1 MQRKKLM
8 KKGISLGLAVLMS
21 IGSVMPIS
29 AEEQLAQT
37 SQEESTAAV
46 EIQSESA
53 ADVGNAVVQQE
64 DVAEDSAELS
74 GDDVAEKMSEVD
86 EATQNVTE
94 VTELGAEKSDEV
106 KQELDES
113 GNATESNEAAQ
124 AAQDSSVAVY
134 ESETVRPEAV
144 TDLKA
149 QVVNWNQVKL
159 TWTESDAEGYL
170 IYRKTA
176 EEDKFSYLYMVSKDS
191 YVDTKALRGNY
202 NFYRVYPYNKDE
214 EGNLVVG
221 ASTTYVFAKPGE
233 GPDGVTN
240 LKASLQSSDY
250 VKLTWNASKEAEG
263 YLIYRKTEDD
273 DKFVYRYMVEG
284 TSFTDTT
291 AAQCSY
297 NYYRVYPYY
306 KKADGTMCTGP
317 SRSYV
322 YAKPLGLPKVCDL
335 SASLDEQSGG
345 LEISWSL
352 DYGYYYNDDW
362 DGVIIYRKIG
372 KDGSFKYLDLVKEEN
387 LWGYSYEDTTA
398 SISDYNYYMV
408 YVYKEDANG
417 KKHVGPCTSYASGKA
432 SVGAVYNLY
441 SYEQI
446 DQVRIQWEKNNT
458 SKATGYYVYRKQDD
472 GKFEYIG
479 STKKTE
485 YIDKSASKSTMNYYR
500 VYPYRTVSG
509 KNIVGQSVEYVYGKA
524 KNYSK
529 GQAIA
534 DYGWQFIGTPYV
546 WGGNDLKKGVDCSGF
561 TTQVYKHF
569 GISLPRTSARQAESG
584 KDIGRDLSKAKPGD
598 IITFCYSLDEDA
610 CHTSIYLGNGRII
623 HSTSA
628 YRSDGTEINGIQIGN
643 ANYMTIKSI
652 RRYY

>member
-1 MQRKKLM
+1 
-8 KKGISLGLAVLMS
+8 
-21 IGSVMPIS
+21 MPIS
-29 AEEQLAQT
+29 AEEQFVQT
-37 SQEESTAAV
+37 DLKTESAENAEKTVIQQGEIASENNAGLQEEEITEETSETEEPETDVEEAERAV
-46 EIQSESA
+46 Q
-53 ADVGNAVVQQE
+53 D
-64 DVAEDSAELS
+64 AEA
-74 GDDVAEKMSEVD
+74 
-86 EATQNVTE
+86 
-94 VTELGAEKSDEV
+94 
-106 KQELDES
+106 
-113 GNATESNEAAQ
+113 
-124 AAQDSSVAVY
+124 SVAALY
-134 ESETVRPEAV
+134 ASKTVQPEAV
-144 TDLKA
+144 TNLKA

-159 TWTESDAEGYL
+159 TWTESGAEGYL

-202 NFYRVYPYNKDE
+202 NFYRIYPYNKDKD
-214 EGNLVVG
+214 GNLVVG
-221 ASTTYVFAKPGE
+221 ASTTYVFAKPGK
-233 GPDGVTN
+233 GPDGVTG
-240 LKASLQSSDY
+240 LKAALQSSDY

-263 YLIYRKTEDD
+263 YLIYRKTEND

-291 AAQCSY
+291 ASQGIY

-322 YAKPLGLPKVCDL
+322 YSKPLGIPKVCDL
-335 SASLDEQSGG
+335 TASLNKQSGG
-345 LEISWSL
+345 LEVNWSL
-352 DYGYYYNDDW
+352 DYSYSYDYDW

-372 KDGSFKYLDLVKEEN
+372 KNGSFKYLDLVKEEN

-398 SISDYNYYMV
+398 SITDYNYYMV

-417 KKHVGPCTSYASGKA
+417 KKHVGPCASYAYGKA
-432 SVGAVYNLY
+432 SIGAVYNLC

-446 DQVRIQWEKNNT
+446 DQVRLQWEKNNT
-458 SKATGYYVYRKQDD
+458 SKADGYYVYRKQGD

-479 STKKTE
+479 SAKGTE
-485 YIDKSASKSTMNYYR
+485 YIDTSASKSKMNYYR
-500 VYPYRTVSG
+500 VYPYRTVNG
-509 KNIVGQSVEYVYGKA
+509 KNTIGQSVEYVYGQA

-546 WGGNDLKKGVDCSGF
+546 WGGNDLNTGVDCSGF
-561 TTQVYKHF
+561 TSQVYKHF
-569 GISLPRTSARQAESG
+569 GISLPRTAARQAESG
-584 KDIGRDLSKAKPGD
+584 VDIGRDLSNAKPGD
-598 IITFCYSLDEDA
+598 IITFCYNLSEDA
-610 CHTSIYLGNGRII
+610 CHTSIYIGNGKII

-628 YRSDGTEINGIQIGN
+628 YRSDGTEINGIQIGY
-643 ANYMTIKSI
+643 ADYMTIKSI